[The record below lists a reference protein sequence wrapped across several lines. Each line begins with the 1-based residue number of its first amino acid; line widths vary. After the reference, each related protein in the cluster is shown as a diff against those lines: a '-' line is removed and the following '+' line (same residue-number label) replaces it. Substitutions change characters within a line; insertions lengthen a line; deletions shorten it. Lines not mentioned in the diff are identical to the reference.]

1 MRYSV
6 IVRTCNRLRNGG
18 NEIRIYSGLV
28 LTINMC
34 DCEELEFEDFEVMLS
49 AISKRSA
56 APVAEAPAPVPQ
68 LVVAKQRK

>member
-1 MRYSV
+1 
-6 IVRTCNRLRNGG
+6 
-18 NEIRIYSGLV
+18 
-28 LTINMC
+28 MC

-68 LVVAKQRK
+68 WLSQSSASSRFDAPHASFVAPATMSIGITESE